1 MSKQGDVLV
10 SYNNQLV
17 KCIDDMREKM
27 DTVTKKITKLEEEK
41 SKITENI
48 TTLTEQLVT
57 VEETLAK
64 NINAKNKYALTIQET
79 ETAYMKILESSQ
91 KIKMSSTF
99 SEKVLHLLSKDA
111 SW

>member
-91 KIKMSSTF
+91 TILHVLKREQTKIGK
-99 SEKVLHLLSKDA
+99 KH
-111 SW
+111 

>member
-17 KCIDDMREKM
+17 KCIDEMREKM

-91 KIKMSSTF
+91 TLLHVLKREQTKIGK
-99 SEKVLHLLSKDA
+99 KH
-111 SW
+111 